1 MGPDANTLPTDESK
15 YSSRKFI
22 LTAASLFVSMA
33 ALFTGFLSGEEFVDI
48 IPMILLF
55 YVGGNVASQYA
66 NKGK

>member
-1 MGPDANTLPTDESK
+1 MATEIKIDKVAESRF
-15 YSSRKFI
+15 SSRKFI
-22 LTAASLFVSMA
+22 VTAGSLVVSGG
-33 ALFTGFLSGEEFVDI
+33 ALFAGFLDGDQFVDI